1 MASAASLPAAAVRY
15 TRGVYLPTHDL
26 WLDPWDNQ
34 PFAFVS
40 HAHADHIGLHRE
52 VILSTVTSRL
62 MHARLP
68 DQKRREHRL
77 DFRQTAADIR
87 PGLRIT
93 LYPAGHI
100 AGSAQS
106 FIESDTEGSLLY
118 TGDFKL
124 RAGLS
129 AEATEW
135 VQADTLIME
144 TTFGLPR
151 FRFPPTPEVLAN
163 VVKFCQEAIEEDV
176 VPVLFG
182 YSLGKSQEILMALD
196 QAGLPAMLHG
206 AVHRMTEVYRELKPD
221 FPHFERYDADKLAG
235 KVLICP
241 PSANQ
246 SRMLQKIKARRTAML
261 TGWAL
266 TPGAVHRYQTD
277 ACFPLSDHADYDD
290 LLRYVE
296 LVKPKR
302 VLTLHGY
309 AAAFAADLRARGVE
323 AWALS
328 EENQMELTLSL
339 GGPEGQGGPPA
350 ATGPTP
356 AAEAEPQAPAD
367 LVGSFRTFSRVGD
380 AIATTTGKLKKIE
393 ILGEY
398 FRTLD
403 AEALPIA
410 ALCLGGRA
418 FAQSDPRVLNIGSA
432 VIKRALLAVSGVSE
446 DQLRRLGTS
455 LADLSEVAEAVLP
468 GRTQPQP
475 FSMVEAGGLFDE
487 LERTRGPLAKGE
499 LLQRTLARLTS
510 LEARYVIKILTGE
523 LRIGLKEGLLE
534 EALAAAFGRPADT
547 IREANMLLG
556 NLGRVAL
563 LAREGALASAELTLF
578 QPIKSMLA
586 SPEATAEDIWARH
599 EELHAAAETGAPVD
613 QPLAREGH
621 VANAE
626 NVVWVE
632 DKFDGVRAQLHRDA
646 EGRVE
651 IYSRDLRRVT
661 GQFDEIAKVAA
672 SGLRDAVIFDGEI
685 VAYEKG
691 KRLTFFD
698 LQKRLG
704 RRAPDLFMKEN
715 VPIVLLVF
723 DVLHLNGR
731 SLLAEPLA
739 ERRRLL
745 ESVALPNAS
754 IRRVDV
760 VQAASADEIEA
771 AFGAA
776 RTHGNEGL
784 IIKDPA
790 SLYTP
795 GRRGLAW
802 LKLKKEL
809 ATLDVVV
816 VGAEWGHGKRNSVL
830 SDYTFAVRDAA
841 SGELRTIG
849 KAYSGLTDVE
859 ILELT
864 AHFQQNILATRG
876 KYHEVKPDVV
886 LEIAFDSIQPS
897 TRHTSG
903 LSMRFPRIKALRRDK
918 TPAEID
924 TVDYARTLCVPPVTP
939 G

>member
-1 MASAASLPAAAVRY
+1 M
-15 TRGVYLPTHDL
+15 
-26 WLDPWDNQ
+26 
-34 PFAFVS
+34 
-40 HAHADHIGLHRE
+40 
-52 VILSTVTSRL
+52 
-62 MHARLP
+62 
-68 DQKRREHRL
+68 
-77 DFRQTAADIR
+77 
-87 PGLRIT
+87 
-93 LYPAGHI
+93 
-100 AGSAQS
+100 
-106 FIESDTEGSLLY
+106 
-118 TGDFKL
+118 
-124 RAGLS
+124 
-129 AEATEW
+129 
-135 VQADTLIME
+135 
-144 TTFGLPR
+144 
-151 FRFPPTPEVLAN
+151 
-163 VVKFCQEAIEEDV
+163 
-176 VPVLFG
+176 
-182 YSLGKSQEILMALD
+182 
-196 QAGLPAMLHG
+196 
-206 AVHRMTEVYRELKPD
+206 
-221 FPHFERYDADKLAG
+221 
-235 KVLICP
+235 
-241 PSANQ
+241 
-246 SRMLQKIKARRTAML
+246 
-261 TGWAL
+261 
-266 TPGAVHRYQTD
+266 
-277 ACFPLSDHADYDD
+277 
-290 LLRYVE
+290 
-296 LVKPKR
+296 
-302 VLTLHGY
+302 LTLHGY
-309 AAAFAADLRARGVE
+309 AAAFAADLRGRGVE

-339 GGPEGQGGPPA
+339 GGLGESSGPAPVPAPVPA
-350 ATGPTP
+350 AETP
-356 AAEAEPQAPAD
+356 AAETGDPAD
-367 LVGSFRTFSRVGD
+367 LVSRFATFSRVGD
-380 AIATTTGKLKKIE
+380 AIASTTGKLRKIE
-393 ILGEY
+393 ILSEY

-403 AEALPIA
+403 PEALPVA

-446 DQLRRLGTS
+446 DHLRRLGTS

-468 GRTQPQP
+468 GRTQPEP
-475 FSMVEAGGLFDE
+475 FSMVDAMALFDE

-499 LLQRTLARLTS
+499 LLQKTLARITS

-534 EALAAAFGRPADT
+534 EALAAAFHQPADA

-563 LAREGALASAELTLF
+563 LARDGALERAELTLF

-586 SPEATAEDIWARH
+586 SPEPTAEAIWARH
-599 EELHAAAETGAPVD
+599 EELHAAAETGAPVE
-613 QPLAREGH
+613 QPLAGDGK
-621 VANAE
+621 VANARSI
-626 NVVWVE
+626 VWVE

-661 GQFDEIAKVAA
+661 AQFDEIAKMAA
-672 SGLRDAVIFDGEI
+672 AGIQDTVIFDGEI

-704 RRAPDLFMKEN
+704 RRAPDLFMKEH

-723 DVLHLNGR
+723 DLLHLNGR

-745 ESVALPNAS
+745 DALTLPS
-754 IRRVDV
+754 PTVRRVDV

-771 AFGAA
+771 AFAGARA
-776 RTHGNEGL
+776 HGNEGL

-841 SGELRTIG
+841 GELKTIG

-876 KYHEVKPDVV
+876 KYHEVRPDVV

-924 TVDYARTLCVPPVTP
+924 TVDYARTLCVPPLAATA
-939 G
+939 